1 MPNRHLT
8 RRRPQQRG
16 RYAWARIPHE
26 HTGDSVVVY
35 RLFRRDLRNTLHC
48 EQRVFIDRCAREYI
62 AAELRAARQR
72 LRDRVDDIDLAI
84 LGVAA

>member
-16 RYAWARIPHE
+16 RYAWARIPDE
-26 HTGDSVVVY
+26 HAGDSVVVY

-48 EQRVFIDRCAREYI
+48 EQRVFTARYTRKHI
-62 AAELRAARQR
+62 AAELRAARRR